1 MIQLSNIMKSY
12 RQGATVVD
20 VLRGVNLEVAAGA
33 SVAIVG
39 ASGSGKSTLLSVMAC
54 MDRPDSGQLVLNGR
68 DATALTE
75 SELAQLR
82 NRQLAIVFQSFEL
95 VPAFTALENVMLP
108 LEIRGSAAHAVAA
121 EALHAVGLSHRLHH
135 LPGQLSGGEEQRVAI
150 ARALAQDTP
159 ILFADEPTGNLD
171 RHTGGEITE
180 MLLQGV
186 RERKKTLVL
195 VTHDPEF
202 ARHADR
208 IMRLENGVLTAESGK

>member
-54 MDRPDSGQLVLNGR
+54 MDRADSGRLVLNGR

-108 LEIRGSAAHAVAA
+108 LEIRGTTARAVAA
-121 EALHAVGLSHRLHH
+121 EALHSVGLSHRLHH
-135 LPGQLSGGEEQRVAI
+135 LPGQQLRAGHRSSDRDKLHVQHGIRRSRRRSVHRVRARQVQEQ
-150 ARALAQDTP
+150 Q
-159 ILFADEPTGNLD
+159 
-171 RHTGGEITE
+171 RHDS
-180 MLLQGV
+180 V
-186 RERKKTLVL
+186 C
-195 VTHDPEF
+195 
-202 ARHADR
+202 
-208 IMRLENGVLTAESGK
+208 